1 MSEVK
6 IHSGT
11 RVKLKK
17 VNEDALDVKFLTQLQ
32 ELAHNTPN
40 VEAVFFFAMQRDEGP
55 ENLSLAVAIK
65 KRIFGDGNEE
75 FLQFVDEI
83 QMILPED
90 LPVNLYRFGSSEFL
104 SSFCA
109 HKIEPCHLR
118 SRSWLEKQKK
128 KYPLSDG

>member
-17 VNEDALDVKFLTQLQ
+17 VDEETLDGKFLVRLQ
-32 ELAHNTPN
+32 ELAHNTEN
-40 VEAVFFFAMQRDEGP
+40 VAAVFFLAMQRDEGP
-55 ENLSLAVAIK
+55 ENLCLAIAIK

-83 QMILPED
+83 QIILPED
-90 LPVNLYRFGSSEFL
+90 LPLNIYRFGTSDFL
-104 SSFCA
+104 TSFCA
-109 HKIEPCHLR
+109 HKVDPCHLR

-128 KYPLSDG
+128 KYPLDPA